1 MKTVTDKNGILF
13 DTVMISYAN
22 QLNLELHESS
32 FANFECH
39 TRNSYPFNRL
49 FAVSFSNGEPSVV
62 SNYETG
68 EQFEM
73 KPGHLYFFSY
83 GFPSP
88 SISEREP
95 DFLRFI
101 SICATAHT
109 RMSFSPNG
117 S

>member
-1 MKTVTDKNGILF
+1 MKTVTDKNGVLF

-49 FAVSFSNGEPSVV
+49 FAVSFSNGKPSVV

-68 EQFEM
+68 EQLEM
-73 KPGHLYFFSY
+73 KAGHLYFFSY
-83 GFPSP
+83 GFPLPFQRRNRIFCVSFQ
-88 SISEREP
+88 SAL
-95 DFLRFI
+95 LRI
-101 SICATAHT
+101 PG
-109 RMSFSPNG
+109 RFSL
-117 S
+117 